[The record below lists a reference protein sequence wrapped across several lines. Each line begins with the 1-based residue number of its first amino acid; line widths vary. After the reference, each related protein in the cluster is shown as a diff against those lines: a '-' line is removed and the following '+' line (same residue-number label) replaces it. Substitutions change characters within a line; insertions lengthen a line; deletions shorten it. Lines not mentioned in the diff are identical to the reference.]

1 MRQIY
6 IRPEIEIN
14 NLDVES
20 ETCLTV
26 SASEDYLNAGESFIN
41 QKGDGMTD
49 CDWEA
54 EEWEY
59 NAFIVDFTPKEA
71 QYSPR
76 NLSIY

>member
-26 SASEDYLNAGESFIN
+26 SANEDYLNAGESFIN

-54 EEWEY
+54 EEW
-59 NAFIVDFTPKEA
+59 
-71 QYSPR
+71 
-76 NLSIY
+76 